1 MLRRVLLLT
10 ICLALTSL
18 IFAQHP
24 RPKKGPQAIS
34 GKSISVGTPTHKAAT
49 RHRSFHR
56 FSTRNRTLKSATTA
70 SLQSQIAL
78 AAIGQYG
85 LHSTVSL
92 TPSAPEFTAVDPFR
106 NGLTPSNPLKPARP
120 FWYSVDKNGL
130 TIMGLRTETTG
141 ALMVGGPPIHVVE
154 NQIVGYVPWPDAIA
168 VAQPDGEVP
177 TDPTITEDHAKFA
190 WRSEVG
196 GAWEP
201 VGITVSYPT
210 EEALASN
217 SETPPTYVY
226 VVMKHSGYEWQSTPQ
241 ADLPAGRDP
250 NVRDKIVP
258 QSDLTKD
265 GSLLVQVDVS
275 QPDYPVDLFP
285 TGPPIG
291 GGLLGH
297 TAGQPAFDPAT
308 EGSVY
313 VASMPSMS
321 LPTTPQVPNDLTS
334 FVSMVTLAPGELPA
348 PGEVPAP
355 VTVTVLCGPEHP
367 EVAILAGVPQAWA
380 CIAEGGEG
388 PFQWTFTNLPGWL
401 TAHVDPITGQGD
413 GILYGTPTVGTWTFQ
428 AHVDDNDTT
437 PPGTG
442 DATITLIVT
451 ADPST
456 EYEYGELE
464 WEVGTPAAVAIEGT
478 GSCELEPT
486 SSTGSMVPAWV
497 DVKQIPGRTINNT
510 ALGGPVEHTI
520 GCVVMGTPPISGERY
535 EFYMPNIKFPWPL
548 QNLPV
553 MISGQVAGPYTF
565 DPLPKGV
572 GLSGLAWHEI
582 DKIHDPSTEADLM
595 NRELFGVEPYTG
607 QLYRILPAYAG
618 LEVEGTIVPPPA
630 LEGELDEVSAV
641 ADPLTAALTASRP
654 DIAAVLVANPNLKL
668 RFGDLVVEANAN
680 PDIYVTAGQISD
692 PTGVDPTVIPIGG
705 PLGSPIAIGAMMKV
719 SGTRDLAGDD
729 PTLITWSTQNTID
742 LPGVQAFLP
751 ALDSDLRPAL
761 RDRTEPGQ
769 VDHGVLWVTGTNT
782 GNVQVV
788 DTAAGKYSQLLAVDT
803 ATSLGGA
810 SVNPDTQRAYV
821 AGKSLQNVTIFAHGS
836 APQSAPVIWSVNSIS
851 FTVGA
856 AGSFTVMATG
866 SPTRPTLSQT
876 GAPGWVTFVDNGDGT
891 ATLAGT
897 PAAGT
902 EGSYP
907 FTITA
912 ANTVS
917 PNATQNFMLTVNAG
931 TAPTITSASTTTFFV
946 AFAGSFTVTATG
958 SPRPTLSQTG
968 APGWVT
974 FVDNGDGTA
983 TLAGTASA
991 GTEGSYPFT
1000 ITAANG
1006 VSPDATQ
1013 DFTLIVAS
1021 ASGAEILTVTR
1032 AGTGSG
1038 TVTSSPQSINCGAT
1052 CSAPF
1057 TSGTVVTLTATP
1069 DPNSTFT
1076 GWSGDCSGTAAC
1088 TVTMNTAHNVTATF
1102 APSSYALQLVIN
1114 GTGSGSVASSP
1125 AGLNCNTD
1133 CTVHFP
1139 TNMDVTLTATA
1150 ATGSVFAGWG
1160 GACNGA
1166 ASCVVN
1172 MSAARSVTATFNPPP
1187 DFSLGLPPGA
1197 QTVTAGQPAQFVLT
1211 VGGQNGFSGTV
1222 SFACTAGI
1230 PPQASCSFSPS
1241 VVTTGP
1247 NPVSTTLTVSTTAR
1261 GIAALWAPFQLQMR
1275 PAFALW
1281 LPAIAAL
1288 LIPITQRKKLPW
1300 RHAATV
1306 LSLVVLSMAL
1316 LAGCG
1321 GHSAAAPPPGTG
1333 GTPAGSYS
1341 ITVTATSGS
1350 TSHTQTV
1357 NMIIR

>member
-1 MLRRVLLLT
+1 VN
-10 ICLALTSL
+10 LA
-18 IFAQHP
+18 P
-24 RPKKGPQAIS
+24 
-34 GKSISVGTPTHKAAT
+34 
-49 RHRSFHR
+49 
-56 FSTRNRTLKSATTA
+56 ST
-70 SLQSQIAL
+70 
-78 AAIGQYG
+78 
-85 LHSTVSL
+85 
-92 TPSAPEFTAVDPFR
+92 PEFTVVDPFK
-106 NGLTPSNPLKPARP
+106 NGLTPNNPLKPARP

-154 NQIVGYVPWPDAIA
+154 NQVVGYVPWPDAIA
-168 VAQPDGEVP
+168 MAQPDGEVP
-177 TDPTITEDHAKFA
+177 TDPTVTADHNKFA
-190 WRSEVG
+190 WRDAVG
-196 GAWEP
+196 GVWEP

-241 ADLPAGRDP
+241 ADLAAGRDP
-250 NVRDKIVP
+250 NVRDTIVP
-258 QSDLTKD
+258 QSDLNKD

-285 TGPPIG
+285 TGPPVG

-297 TAGQPAFDPAT
+297 NAGQPAFDPAT
-308 EGSVY
+308 EGSVF
-313 VASMPSMS
+313 VGGMPSMS

-334 FVSMVTLAPGELPA
+334 FVSVVTLAPGELPA

-401 TAHVDPITGQGD
+401 TAHIDPITGQGD
-413 GILYGTPTVGTWTFQ
+413 GILFGTPTVGTWTFQ

-486 SSTGSMVPAWV
+486 ASSGSMVPAWV

-510 ALGGPVEHTI
+510 ALGGPIEHTI

-535 EFYMPNIKFPWPL
+535 EFHMPNIKFPWPL

-553 MISGQVAGPYTF
+553 VISGQVAGPYTF

-607 QLYRILPAYAG
+607 QLFRILPAYAG

-630 LEGELDEVSAV
+630 LEGELDEVSA
-641 ADPLTAALTASRP
+641 AGDPITTALTASRP
-654 DIAAVLVANPNLKL
+654 DIAAVLAANPNLKV

-680 PDIYVTAGQISD
+680 PDIYVSAGQISD
-692 PTGVDPTVIPIGG
+692 PTGVDPTVIPLGG

-729 PTLITWSTQNTID
+729 PTVITWSAQSMID
-742 LPGVQAFLP
+742 LPGVQAFFP
-751 ALDSDLRPAL
+751 ALDSDLAPAI
-761 RDRTEPGQ
+761 RGTEPGQ
-769 VDHGVLWVTGTNT
+769 VDHGVLWVTGNNT
-782 GNVQVV
+782 GNVEVV
-788 DTAAGKYSQLLAVDT
+788 DTAAGKYSQLLAVDS
-803 ATSLGGA
+803 ATSLGGV
-810 SVNPDTQRAYV
+810 SVNPQTQRAYV
-821 AGKSLQNVTIFAHGS
+821 AGKSLQNVTIFAHDS
-836 APQSAPVIWSVNSIS
+836 APQSAPVIWSANSTT
-851 FTVGA
+851 FTIGS

-866 SPTRPTLSQT
+866 SPARPALSQT

-897 PAAGT
+897 PGAGT

-917 PNATQNFMLTVNAG
+917 PNASQNFMLTVNAG
-931 TAPTITSASTTTFFV
+931 MAPAITSANTTTFFV
-946 AFAGSFTVTATG
+946 ASPGSFTVATTG
-958 SPRPTLSQTG
+958 SPRPTLSESG
-968 APGWVT
+968 ALPSGVT

-983 TLAGTASA
+983 TLAGTPSA
-991 GTEGSYPFT
+991 GSEGSYPFT
-1000 ITAANG
+1000 ITAANTM
-1006 VSPDATQ
+1006 SPNATQ
-1013 DFTLIVAS
+1013 NFTLIVAINN
-1021 ASGAEILTVTR
+1021 GAEILTVTR
-1032 AGTGSG
+1032 AGLGSG
-1038 TVTSSPQSINCGAT
+1038 TVTSSPANINCGAT
-1052 CSAPF
+1052 CSASF
-1057 TSGTVVTLTATP
+1057 SGGTVVTLTATP
-1069 DPNSTFT
+1069 DPNSSFT

-1088 TVTMNTAHNVTATF
+1088 TVTMNTAHNVTAAF
-1102 APSSYALQLVIN
+1102 APSAFALHLVMS
-1114 GTGSGSVASSP
+1114 GTGSGSVVSNP
-1125 AGLNCNTD
+1125 GGLNCNAA
-1133 CTVHFP
+1133 CTVSFP

-1160 GACNGA
+1160 GACSGA
-1166 ASCVVN
+1166 LSCVVN
-1172 MSAARSVTATFNPPP
+1172 MNAARSVTATFNPAP
-1187 DFSLGLPPGA
+1187 DFSLGLPPGS
-1197 QTVTAGQPAQFVLT
+1197 QTITAGQPAQFVLT

-1222 SFACTAGI
+1222 SFSCTAGL
-1230 PPQASCSFSPS
+1230 PPQASCSFSPP

-1261 GIAALWAPFQLQMR
+1261 GTAALWTPFQRQIR
-1275 PAFALW
+1275 PVFALW

-1300 RHAATV
+1300 RHAAFVLLFVV
-1306 LSLVVLSMAL
+1306 LSLAVLT
-1316 LAGCG
+1316 GCG
-1321 GHSAAAPPPGTG
+1321 GGGGGAVAQPAPV

-1350 TSHTQTV
+1350 MSHAQTV
-1357 NMIIR
+1357 NVNIR

>member
-1 MLRRVLLLT
+1 VTTRQTAAALPLL
-10 ICLALTSL
+10 
-18 IFAQHP
+18 
-24 RPKKGPQAIS
+24 
-34 GKSISVGTPTHKAAT
+34 
-49 RHRSFHR
+49 
-56 FSTRNRTLKSATTA
+56 
-70 SLQSQIAL
+70 SQIAL
-78 AAIGQYG
+78 APIGQYG
-85 LHSTVSL
+85 LHSTVNL
-92 TPSAPEFTAVDPFR
+92 APSTPEFTTVDPFK

-120 FWYSVDKNGL
+120 FWYSVDRYGL

-154 NQIVGYVPWPDAIA
+154 NQVIGYVSWPDAIA
-168 VAQPDGEVP
+168 MAQPDGEVP
-177 TDPTITEDHAKFA
+177 TDPTVTADHNKFA
-190 WRSEVG
+190 WRDAVG
-196 GAWEP
+196 GVWEP

-250 NVRDKIVP
+250 NVRDTIVP
-258 QSDLTKD
+258 QADLAKD

-291 GGLLGH
+291 GGLLGNN
-297 TAGQPAFDPAT
+297 AGQPAFDPAT
-308 EGSVY
+308 EGSVF
-313 VASMPSMS
+313 VGSMPSIS
-321 LPTTPQVPNDLTS
+321 LPTTPQVSNDLTS
-334 FVSMVTLAPGELPA
+334 FVSVVTLAPGELPA

-367 EVAILAGVPQAWA
+367 EVAILAGVPQSWA

-401 TAHVDPITGQGD
+401 TAHIDPITGQGD
-413 GILYGTPTVGTWTFQ
+413 GILYGTPTVGIWTFQ

-442 DATITLIVT
+442 DATITLTVT

-520 GCVVMGTPPISGERY
+520 GCVVMGTPPISGEHY
-535 EFYMPNIKFPWPL
+535 EFHMPNIKFPWPL

-553 MISGQVAGPYTF
+553 VISGQVSGPYTF
-565 DPLPKGV
+565 DPLPAGV
-572 GLSGLAWHEI
+572 GLSGLAWHQI
-582 DKIHDPSTEADLM
+582 DKIHDPSTEADLL

-607 QLYRILPAYAG
+607 QMYRILPAYAG

-630 LEGELDEVSAV
+630 LEGELDEISAV
-641 ADPLTAALTASRP
+641 GDPLAASLIASRP
-654 DIAAVLVANPNLKL
+654 DIAAALTGSLKI
-668 RFGDLVVEANAN
+668 RFGDLVVEANPNPNIFVSAN
-680 PDIYVTAGQISD
+680 QILD
-692 PTGVDPTVIPIGG
+692 PTGVDPTVIPVGG
-705 PLGSPIAIGAMMKV
+705 PIGSPIAIGAMMKA
-719 SGTRDLAGDD
+719 SGTRDLAGED
-729 PTLITWSTQNTID
+729 PTVITWSATSTID
-742 LPGVQAFLP
+742 LPGVQAFFP
-751 ALDSDLRPAL
+751 ALDSDLAPAI
-761 RDRTEPGQ
+761 RGIEPGQ
-769 VDHGVLWVTGTNT
+769 VDHGVLWVTGNNT
-782 GNVQVV
+782 GNVEVV
-788 DTAAGKYSQLLAVDT
+788 DTAAGKYSQLLAVDS
-803 ATSLGGA
+803 ATSLGGV
-810 SVNPDTQRAYV
+810 SVNPQTQRAYV
-821 AGKSLQNVTIFAHGS
+821 AGKSLQNVTIFAHGT
-836 APQSAPVIWSVNSIS
+836 APQSAPMIWSANSTTFAIGS
-851 FTVGA
+851 

-866 SPTRPTLSQT
+866 SPTRPALSQT

-897 PAAGT
+897 PGAGT

-917 PNATQNFMLTVNAG
+917 PNATQNFMLTVNG
-931 TAPTITSASTTTFFV
+931 EMAPTITSASTTTFFV
-946 AFAGSFTVTATG
+946 ASAGSFMVATTG
-958 SPRPTLSQTG
+958 SPRPTLSESG
-968 APGWVT
+968 ALPAGVT
-974 FVDNGDGTA
+974 FTDNGNGTA
-983 TLAGTASA
+983 SLAGTASA

-1006 VSPDATQ
+1006 MSPDATQ
-1013 DFTLIVAS
+1013 NFTLIVAINN
-1021 ASGAEILTVTR
+1021 GAEILTVTR
-1032 AGTGSG
+1032 AGLGSG
-1038 TVTSSPQSINCGAT
+1038 TVTSSPASINCGAT

-1057 TSGTVVTLTATP
+1057 NGGTVVTLTATP
-1069 DPNSTFT
+1069 NPNSTFT

-1088 TVTMNTAHNVTATF
+1088 TVTMDTAHNVTATF
-1102 APSSYALQLVIN
+1102 APSSFALQLVFN
-1114 GTGSGSVASSP
+1114 GTGNGSVVSNP
-1125 AGLNCNTD
+1125 AGLSCNAA
-1133 CTVHFP
+1133 CTVSFP

-1160 GACNGA
+1160 GACSGA

-1172 MSAARSVTATFNPPP
+1172 MSAARSVTATFNPSP
-1187 DFSLGLPPGA
+1187 DFSLGLPPA
-1197 QTVTAGQPAQFVLT
+1197 PQIVTAGQPAQFVLT

-1222 SFACTAGI
+1222 SFACTTGI
-1230 PPQASCSFSPS
+1230 PPQASCSFSPP

-1261 GIAALWAPFQLQMR
+1261 GTAALWAPFPPQIR
-1275 PAFALW
+1275 PVFALW
-1281 LPAIAAL
+1281 LPAIAVL

-1300 RHAATV
+1300 RHAAV
-1306 LSLVVLSMAL
+1306 VSLLVVLSMAML
-1316 LAGCG
+1316 VGCG
-1321 GHSAAAPPPGTG
+1321 GGGGAVVQPGPG

-1350 TSHTQTV
+1350 MSHTQTV
-1357 NMIIR
+1357 NVIIR